1 MSFVSIS
8 LKVSYFDSLVSLSG
22 HYPGFVPSHGT
33 GKDSDCMKLIPQRNS
48 LSFYVQGLRQ
58 P

>member
-48 LSFYVQGLRQ
+48 LSLYVQG
-58 P
+58 